1 MSQNGS
7 MLAGVSVDL
16 ETNAGWVTVLQI
28 AIYDDAAQL

>member
-16 ETNAGWVTVLQI
+16 ETNAGWVLQI